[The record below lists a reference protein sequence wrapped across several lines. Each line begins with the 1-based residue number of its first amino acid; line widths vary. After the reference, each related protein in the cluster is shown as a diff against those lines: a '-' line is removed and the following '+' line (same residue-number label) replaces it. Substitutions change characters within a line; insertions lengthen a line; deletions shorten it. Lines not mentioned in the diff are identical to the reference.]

1 MAGTAAKIHVGAGY
15 LYLNPD
21 DAGSID
27 LGFCSDGATLTYNA
41 ALEPITVDQVLA
53 PVGYFVPGEECKFE
67 TILSEL
73 SAEKF
78 AYAIGKDGRS
88 TGDGGDVTVT
98 AAGAAVKGSSKVE
111 FGGQY
116 LLTDY
121 VLEYQAAKRNAAN
134 LFIKV
139 RLLKVNVSPEIETA
153 FTKDGKSGIKF
164 IAMAVADTTQD
175 AGKQLGYYLE
185 ETADLTGTTPTLAVS
200 SSDPADESAAHP
212 IDDPIVIT
220 FNRDV
225 DATSIHLGNFILIDE
240 VTGEGVTCTVAR
252 TDTDEVT
259 LTPSANLTTSQKYV
273 CVVAKDVRARD
284 DKTEMSDNEYIEFT
298 TA

>member
-1 MAGTAAKIHVGAGY
+1 MAGNAAKIHVGAGNTI
-15 LYLNPD
+15 LNPD
-21 DAGSID
+21 SASAID

-41 ALEPITVDQVLA
+41 ALEPITVDQILA
-53 PVGYFVPGEECKFE
+53 PVGYYVPGEECKFE

-78 AYAIGKDGRS
+78 AYAIGKNGAA

-98 AAGAAVKGSSKVE
+98 SAGAGTKGSSKIE
-111 FGGQY
+111 FGGTRV
-116 LLTDY
+116 LTDY

-139 RLLKVNVSPEIETA
+139 RLLKVNLSPEIETA
-153 FTKDGKSGIKF
+153 FTKDGKSGIKLV
-164 IAMAVADTTQD
+164 AMAVADTTQD
-175 AGKQLGYYLE
+175 EGKQLGYFLE
-185 ETADLTGTTPTLAVS
+185 ETADMTGTTPTLAVS
-200 SSDPADESAAHP
+200 SADPADESSAHP
-212 IDDPIVIT
+212 LDDPIVIT

-225 DATSIHLGNFILIDE
+225 DATSVHLGNFILIDS

-259 LTPSANLTTSQKYV
+259 LTPGGDLTTSQKYV

-284 DKTEMSDNEYIEFT
+284 DKTGMADNAYIEFE

>member
-15 LYLNPD
+15 LYLDPD
-21 DAGSID
+21 DAGVVD

-67 TILSEL
+67 TILSEM
-73 SAEKF
+73 SATKF
-78 AYAIGKDGRS
+78 AYAIGKDS
-88 TGDGGDVTVT
+88 DDITTT
-98 AAGAAVKGSSKVE
+98 AADASNKGSDKVE

-121 VLEYQAAKRNAAN
+121 VLEYQAKKRNAAN

-139 RLLKVNVSPEIETA
+139 RLLKVNISPEIETA

-164 IAMAVADTTQD
+164 VAMAVADTTQD

-185 ETADLTGTTPTLAVS
+185 ETADVTGTTPTLAVS

-212 IDDPIVIT
+212 VDDPIVIT

-225 DATSIHLGNFILIDE
+225 DPTSVHVGNFILIDE
-240 VTGEGVTCTVAR
+240 GDGEGETCTVAK

-259 LTPSANLTTSQKYV
+259 LTPSSNLSASTSYV
-273 CVVAKDVRARD
+273 CVVAKDVKALD
-284 DKTEMSDNEYIEFT
+284 DKTGMSDNEYIEFT